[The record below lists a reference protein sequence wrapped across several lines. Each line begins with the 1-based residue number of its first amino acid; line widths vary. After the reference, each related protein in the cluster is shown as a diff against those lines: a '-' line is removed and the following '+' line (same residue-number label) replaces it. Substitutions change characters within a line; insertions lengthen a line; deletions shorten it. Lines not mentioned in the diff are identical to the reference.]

1 MRYTA
6 PPSIDCVSDTPG
18 PYDVYAPLSRIT
30 RAWRAVIVPSAFTP
44 VLMSMISGWRVRLEG
59 NSSSREWN
67 IFTGRCRL
75 IDAWI
80 ETMEMEGGSGFEP
93 NPPPRYGEMI
103 RILLAGIPKMPSSPK
118 RSKNVDCELMCSVTR
133 PLGS

>member
-30 RAWRAVIVPSAFTP
+30 RAWRAVIVPSFLTP

-59 NSSSREWN
+59 NSSSREWK
-67 IFTGRCRL
+67 IFTGRCRF
-75 IDAWI
+75 IDAMWFGARVTAGAARALQADMRGLGTS
-80 ETMEMEGGSGFEP
+80 ETAV
-93 NPPPRYGEMI
+93 RC
-103 RILLAGIPKMPSSPK
+103 AGAAF
-118 RSKNVDCELMCSVTR
+118 
-133 PLGS
+133 

>member
-18 PYDVYAPLSRIT
+18 PYEGYAPLSRIT
-30 RAWRAVIVPSAFTP
+30 RAERAVIVPSALTP
-44 VLMSMISGWRVRLEG
+44 VLMSMISGWRVRLEV
-59 NSSSREWN
+59 NSSAREWN
-67 IFTGRCRL
+67 IFAGRGRF

-80 ETMEMEGGSGFEP
+80 ATMEIEGGSDFEP
-93 NPPPRYGEMI
+93 NPPPRYGTTI
-103 RILLAGIPKMPSSPK
+103 RSLFAAMPKMPSSAK
-118 RSKNVDCELMCSVTR
+118 RSKNVDCELMWSVTR